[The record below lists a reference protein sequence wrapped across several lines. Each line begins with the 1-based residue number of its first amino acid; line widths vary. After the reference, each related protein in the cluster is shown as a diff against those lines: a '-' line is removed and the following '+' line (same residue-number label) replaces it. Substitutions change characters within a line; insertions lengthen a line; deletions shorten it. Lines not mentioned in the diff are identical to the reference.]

1 MRIADGVA
9 VGAPEAVPLPWA
21 VQIFAGNTPQGIAV
35 FNDVALRRI
44 GADFLKKLP
53 ECGQK

>member
-9 VGAPEAVPLPWA
+9 IGAPKAVPLPWA

-44 GADFLKKLP
+44 GADF
-53 ECGQK
+53 